1 MRVSDESDKRA
12 KRRKLR
18 TTGETVR
25 QRAQRTA
32 EQQSSGHI
40 SFWQRFRRTFRFVGV
55 GALFVA
61 KPFRFIGRYV
71 IPPYFRNSWREL
83 KLVTWPSR
91 KQTRQL
97 TLAVIMFSIVLGT
110 FVALL
115 DLGFGKLF
123 KEVIV
128 K

>member
-1 MRVSDESDKRA
+1 VSDDPTKKT

-18 TTGETVR
+18 IATETVR
-25 QRAQRTA
+25 ERAKRVT
-32 EQQSSGHI
+32 ESQQSTKPSVRRRITSKFHFI
-40 SFWQRFRRTFRFVGV
+40 RVALRFLT
-55 GALFVA
+55 
-61 KPFRFIGRYV
+61 KPFRFLGHYI

-83 KLVTWPSR
+83 RLVTWPTR

-97 TLAVIMFSIVLGT
+97 TLAVIMFSVVLGS

-123 KEVIV
+123 KEVII

>member
-1 MRVSDESDKRA
+1 MSDESVKQS

-25 QRAQRTA
+25 ERAQRA
-32 EQQSSGHI
+32 ADQQNSGKVT
-40 SFWQRFRRTFRFVGV
+40 FWQRFRHF
-55 GALFVA
+55 
-61 KPFRFIGRYV
+61 FRFIGVGASFIAKPFKFIGHYV
-71 IPPYFRNSWREL
+71 IPPYFKNSWREL
-83 KLVTWPSR
+83 KMVTWPTR

-97 TLAVIMFSIVLGT
+97 TLAVIMFSIVLGS

-123 KEVIV
+123 KEVII